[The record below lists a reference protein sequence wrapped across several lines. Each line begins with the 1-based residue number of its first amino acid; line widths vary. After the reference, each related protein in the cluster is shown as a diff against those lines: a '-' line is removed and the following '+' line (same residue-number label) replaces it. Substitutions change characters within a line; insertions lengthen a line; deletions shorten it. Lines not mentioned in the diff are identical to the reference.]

1 MTQRLPQSCNGEPKP
16 ELSGP
21 PFEGMKRIAFRLAYL
36 GGRYYGF
43 QRQPDVVTVQST
55 VIGALE
61 QLDLSPLAFCYS
73 GRTDRGVSS
82 LGQVITFFVEE
93 EKADLAIPRIINSKL
108 PWDIWTWAWASVPQT
123 FSARYGAIWREYFY
137 IMYGPGMDLDLMQAA
152 ASLLKGT
159 HNFRNF
165 SSEKTKDTVRT
176 LMKLEVE
183 ARGDMIL
190 ITARSD
196 GFLWNMVRKIV
207 MVLETIGSGE
217 NDLSWIDEL
226 LDPVTNQGVAAAPP
240 EGLIFMDVGYDK
252 SIEWTVDPYSKRR
265 SLKRLKREMTRQVS
279 LAEATAEI
287 YRSML

>member
-1 MTQRLPQSCNGEPKP
+1 MTQRRPQSCNGQSEP
-16 ELSGP
+16 ERSGP
-21 PFEGMKRIAFRLAYL
+21 PFEGMKRIAFKLAYL
-36 GGRYYGF
+36 GGRYHGF

-61 QLDLSPLAFCYS
+61 RLDLSPQVFCYS

-93 EKADLAIPRIINSKL
+93 EKADLAIPRVINSKL
-108 PWDIWTWAWASVPQT
+108 PWDIWTWAWAPVPQN
-123 FSARYGAIWREYFY
+123 FSARYGAIWREYLY
-137 IMYGPGMDLDLMQAA
+137 ILHGPNMDLDLMQDA
-152 ASLLKGT
+152 ASLLVGT

-165 SSEKTKDTVRT
+165 SSEKTKDTTRS
-176 LMKLEVE
+176 LMKLEV
-183 ARGDMIL
+183 ANQGDIVL

-207 MVLETIGSGE
+207 TVLETIGSGDK
-217 NDLSWIDEL
+217 NLSWIDEL

-252 SIEWTVDPYSKRR
+252 SIEWIVDPYSKRR
-265 SLKRLKREMTRQVS
+265 SLKRLKMAMKRQVS
-279 LAEATAEI
+279 LAETTAEI